1 MLVRV
6 REFEASDFEAA
17 YRLDQTCY
25 PPGIAY
31 SRFALRE
38 FFRLPGVCAW
48 VAEEEGGL
56 APPKAGLVGFVIVR
70 RVGSDRGHVITLDVR
85 QDRRRQGI
93 GRALLETAERWL
105 AQQGAR
111 RVRLETAV
119 ENQAV
124 VTFWQRMGYETLGVL
139 RGYYLDRLDAYRMEK
154 QLIGEGNLRG

>member
-1 MLVRV
+1 
-6 REFEASDFEAA
+6 
-17 YRLDQTCY
+17 
-25 PPGIAY
+25 
-31 SRFALRE
+31 
-38 FFRLPGVCAW
+38 
-48 VAEEEGGL
+48 EGGL

-70 RVGSDRGHVITLDVR
+70 RVGSDRGHVITLEVR
-85 QDRRRQGI
+85 EDRRRQGI

-154 QLIGEGNLRG
+154 QLIGEGNLKG